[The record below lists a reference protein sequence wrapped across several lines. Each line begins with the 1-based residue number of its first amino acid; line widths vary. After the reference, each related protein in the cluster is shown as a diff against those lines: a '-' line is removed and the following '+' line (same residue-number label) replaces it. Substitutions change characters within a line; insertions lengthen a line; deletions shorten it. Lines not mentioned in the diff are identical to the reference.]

1 MNKPISSI
9 NKGLLLKDC
18 SLRLLDQSF
27 KYKSHHLGSA
37 FSSLPIILEIYEN
50 FTDLDKFIL
59 SSGHAASALY
69 VVLEHIKNRDSSI
82 LFETM
87 GEHPHRNKE
96 WGIDCSTGSLGMGLS
111 VAVGMA
117 IANRGVKVNCLVSDG
132 ECSEGVFWESI
143 RFSKYANLDNLN
155 IYVNL
160 NGWAGYDKVNTDELA
175 KEISAVNSAVKL
187 KFTSN
192 FPFEK
197 FGLRGHYMTLDE
209 EIYKEAREQICEKYS

>member
-1 MNKPISSI
+1 MNESLTSI
-9 NKGLLLKDC
+9 NKTLLLKEC

-37 FSSLPIILEIYEN
+37 FSSLPIILEVYEN
-50 FTDLDKFIL
+50 FSETDKFVL
-59 SSGHAASALY
+59 SSGHASSALY
-69 VVLEHIKNRDSSI
+69 VVLERIKNRDSSI

-96 WGIDCSTGSLGMGLS
+96 WGIDCSTGSLGMGVS

-117 IANRGVKVNCLVSDG
+117 IANRGERVNCLVSDG

-155 IYVNL
+155 IHVNL
-160 NGWAGYDKVNTDELA
+160 NGWAGYDEVNTDELA
-175 KEISAVNSAVKL
+175 KEISAVNSSVRL
-187 KFTSN
+187 NFNSN

-197 FGLRGHYMTLDE
+197 FGLRGHYMTLNKE
-209 EIYKEAREQICEKYS
+209 MYEEARERICEKYS